1 MVRKELG
8 KLRADKSPGVDELS
22 PRLLMNVREEIC
34 YPLWRLFLLTLR
46 EGRVPEDW
54 KTANVVPIF
63 KAGSLSK
70 AENYRPVS
78 LTSQVCK
85 MFEALV
91 RDALV
96 SYLETNKLL
105 RTSQHGFRKGRSC
118 LTNLLTFLDRVT
130 DGLDRGESVDVIFLD
145 FAKAFDK
152 VPHERLLRKMEAY
165 GIGGEVLAWVREW
178 LRDRKQRVRYRG
190 VAGRSGVGS

>member
-1 MVRKELG
+1 M
-8 KLRADKSPGVDELS
+8 
-22 PRLLMNVREEIC
+22 
-34 YPLWRLFLLTLR
+34 
-46 EGRVPEDW
+46 
-54 KTANVVPIF
+54 
-63 KAGSLSK
+63 
-70 AENYRPVS
+70 
-78 LTSQVCK
+78 
-85 MFEALV
+85 
-91 RDALV
+91 

-118 LTNLLTFLDRVT
+118 LTNLLTFLDQVT

-152 VPHERLLRKMEAY
+152 VPHERLLRKMEAF

-178 LRDRKQRVRYRG
+178 LRDRNRGWDRG